1 MTTTTTTTTKR
12 GGTGRSLLLQWV
24 ERPDPRRSYTVCSN
38 LKVVCSIYSLSLV
51 MIYGYMQYVLVTRNL
66 VSCQTLRPE
75 SVRTV
80 EAQTVDIAREPL
92 VTIEC

>member
-1 MTTTTTTTTKR
+1 
-12 GGTGRSLLLQWV
+12 
-24 ERPDPRRSYTVCSN
+24 
-38 LKVVCSIYSLSLV
+38 